1 MENIITAIKIAC
13 GAVAA
18 VLSNIFG
25 GFDVLF
31 VALLWCILIDYIT
44 GLCAAIYRRKLNSE
58 VGFKGILKKFVIL
71 CIVAFAHELAIVV
84 NVPELRDLVVGFY
97 IANEGISILEN
108 AGKMNIPVARALA
121 DFMEQL
127 KEKTN
132 KDDEGDK

>member
-13 GAVAA
+13 GAAAA

-25 GFDVLF
+25 GFDVIF
-31 VALLWCILIDYIT
+31 VALLWCVLIDYIT
-44 GLCAAIYRRKLNSE
+44 GICAAVYQKKLNSE

-71 CIVAFAHELAIVV
+71 CIVALSHELSVV
-84 NVPELRDLVVGFY
+84 VGVSELRDLVIGFY

-108 AGKMNIPVARALA
+108 AGKMNIPVAKALS

-127 KEKTN
+127 K
-132 KDDEGDK
+132 KDDADEH

>member
-44 GLCAAIYRRKLNSE
+44 GICAAVYQKRLNSE

-71 CIVAFAHELAIVV
+71 CIVALAHELAIVV
-84 NVPELRDLVVGFY
+84 GVPELRDLVVGFY

-108 AGKMNIPVARALA
+108 AGKMNIPVAKALSE
-121 DFMEQL
+121 FLEQL
-127 KEKTN
+127 KN
-132 KDDEGDK
+132 KDDKNEH